1 MTFDISTLAIARAIV
16 AFLGGCV
23 LLMNWW
29 HDRAVWAAF
38 WWAVVNCG
46 MGVGIAM
53 LAMHDIAPAW
63 ISTALGPLILDL
75 CGALA
80 WVAARIFTRGS
91 VKPLVVIGAFGCWIA
106 LLGIEAASD
115 SLQHAVALGVAITAG
130 LYCAAAAEFWLG
142 RAEKLRGRWPMICL
156 LVFEAIALF
165 LASIQY
171 ATSRLTLPTV
181 GWFKSFTSSDWSTRE
196 AA

>member
-38 WWAVVNCG
+38 WWAVVSCG

-91 VKPLVVIGAFGCWIA
+91 VKPLVVIGAF
-106 LLGIEAASD
+106 
-115 SLQHAVALGVAITAG
+115 
-130 LYCAAAAEFWLG
+130 
-142 RAEKLRGRWPMICL
+142 R
-156 LVFEAIALF
+156 
-165 LASIQY
+165 
-171 ATSRLTLPTV
+171 
-181 GWFKSFTSSDWSTRE
+181 
-196 AA
+196 